1 MKIQI
6 LAVAVVLVLGTT
18 LGLKQTENK
27 AAAVAAAVAAPE
39 NIAYFMSQRLGNDYQ
54 LTWATNS
61 ERKESR
67 LELEK
72 SFNERQFETLAVY
85 KGADRNALKT
95 YAYLD
100 TTPFA
105 RTAHEVK
112 VIYYRLKQVEPNQ
125 IFTYS
130 KVISIV
136 RDDDYDI
143 YANPKPAL

>member
-1 MKIQI
+1 MKT
-6 LAVAVVLVLGTT
+6 LLSVATIVLVSITYLGSKKGENNNNATT
-18 LGLKQTENK
+18 VPTGL
-27 AAAVAAAVAAPE
+27 
-39 NIAYFMSQRLGNDYQ
+39 AYFSAQQLGRDYQ
-54 LTWATNS
+54 LTWATNV
-61 ERKESR
+61 EEKDSR
-67 LELEK
+67 LELQK